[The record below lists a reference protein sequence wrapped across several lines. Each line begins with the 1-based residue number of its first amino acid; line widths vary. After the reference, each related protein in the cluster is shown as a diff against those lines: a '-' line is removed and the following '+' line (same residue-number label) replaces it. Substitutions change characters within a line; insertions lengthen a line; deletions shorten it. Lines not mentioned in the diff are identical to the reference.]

1 MTATTAGGKKG
12 CGWNKDEFHRSWS
25 GKPFLCGQTDG
36 FLHLYLE
43 ANSWVLLTS
52 QAFCHHELQER
63 SKMPFHIYKVCLWG
77 VISVI
82 KTAEIGVWIAFVM
95 KDLYIALQQYWFF
108 SLSFCI
114 LTIFCFC
121 PIGKAQNFRP
131 GNGFEDEHTEQQQS
145 KHAERGSTYE

>member
-1 MTATTAGGKKG
+1 M
-12 CGWNKDEFHRSWS
+12 
-25 GKPFLCGQTDG
+25 
-36 FLHLYLE
+36 
-43 ANSWVLLTS
+43 
-52 QAFCHHELQER
+52 
-63 SKMPFHIYKVCLWG
+63 
-77 VISVI
+77 I

-108 SLSFCI
+108 SLLFRI

-145 KHAERGSTYE
+145 KHAERGATYE